1 MGGIFRRKQ
10 ASVAPAG
17 QRGRHLQTW
26 LKIFSNLRT
35 WQLVLI
41 LIPLLFVAATFLR
54 LDHIQMVKLRSAVLD
69 ADQSEN
75 DAKIAA
81 SLEELKKFTFSHIV
95 VNVIS
100 ENGIERITFG
110 TGPFYLE
117 HQYTRKATAEL
128 ARAEK
133 AASGDHNNP
142 NGNVFAKAMAVCK
155 PLAIQNGWAWNS
167 QSYLTCMTSEIAK
180 YPTSERL
187 ENNLAANIPSTELYR
202 HNYSSP
208 IWAPSLAGFT
218 LLICAL
224 LGLFIFIR
232 ILIWCVLAS
241 ALIFVKNF

>member
-1 MGGIFRRKQ
+1 MGGIFRRKKTSNP
-10 ASVAPAG
+10 SVS
-17 QRGRHLQTW
+17 QRGYKLRHW
-26 LKIFSNLRT
+26 LKKFSNLRT
-35 WQLVLI
+35 WQLILI
-41 LIPLLFVAATFLR
+41 LIPLLFIAATFLR

-69 ADQSEN
+69 ADRAED
-75 DAKIAA
+75 DAKIAS

-95 VNVIS
+95 VNVVS
-100 ENGIERITFG
+100 ENGIEHITFG

-117 HQYTRKATAEL
+117 HQYIRKATAEI

-133 AASGDHNNP
+133 EASSGQSNP
-142 NGNVFAKAMAVCK
+142 NGNVFAKAMAICK

-167 QSYLTCMTSEIAK
+167 QGYLSCMTSEIAK

-187 ENNLAANIPSTELYR
+187 ENQFAARIPSTELYR

-218 LLICAL
+218 LLLCTL
-224 LGLFIFIR
+224 LGLMIFIR
-232 ILIWCVLAS
+232 LLIWCVLAF